1 MARSSA
7 SEERGRCGQGDAD
20 VADWLTST
28 IATSAV
34 AIPASASG
42 DGRSP
47 STIATATGIA
57 TAQTAVV
64 GATTDIVPIASARYR
79 RATPR
84 PPARPATAPQ
94 PASDRSTDAPGS
106 SGSRTSTT
114 TTPDSCDTNT
124 TERVDA
130 RRDVRPPTKSAAPY
144 RMADI
149 RASVA
154 AESMTSVNCES

>member
-1 MARSSA
+1 MATPDAMASSNA
-7 SEERGRCGQGDAD
+7 CEECGRGGEADAGA
-20 VADWLTST
+20 ADWLTST
-28 IATSAV
+28 IAPSAV
-34 AIPASASG
+34 AIPASTLVE
-42 DGRSP
+42 GRSP

-130 RRDVRPPTKSAAPY
+130 RREVRPPTKSAAP
-144 RMADI
+144 
-149 RASVA
+149 
-154 AESMTSVNCES
+154 